1 MFPAPF
7 FTVAERKKCFGVDSS
22 LKVYTLLGL
31 LIITRVTSA
40 FCFGLGICHPAIRR
54 TPANIAIYLHKAAMH
69 RCAWV
74 PVQMYTWQLDRQIE
88 FKDDGERQDSL
99 FKGSGL

>member
-1 MFPAPF
+1 
-7 FTVAERKKCFGVDSS
+7 
-22 LKVYTLLGL
+22 L
-31 LIITRVTSA
+31 
-40 FCFGLGICHPAIRR
+40 AIPT
-54 TPANIAIYLHKAAMH
+54 TPANIAIYLDMAVTH

-74 PVQMYTWQLDRQIE
+74 PVQTYAWQMDRQIE